1 MNQKHNRDII
11 AQLKKLQKAQDG
23 WTYIVSLHPYRV
35 DTHTQCYIIEPIEQG
50 TTDDDNRLV
59 VGCYDIVDDD
69 VKPYLDKVDA
79 SADERKL
86 ATYMWANHQALC
98 DIYCY
103 GEESASAEERCGLL
117 SAISAQLHAI
127 RSLSVKYY
135 RDSLGFSEDYEG
147 DLKQYKLVDREAD
160 KAYAELESLADR
172 L

>member
-1 MNQKHNRDII
+1 MSNNHKRAII
-11 AQLKKLQKAQDG
+11 AQLTKLQKEQYG
-23 WTYIVSLHPYRV
+23 WTCIVSFAPYTL
-35 DTHTQCYIIEPIEQG
+35 DTRTQCYIIEPIEEG

-59 VGCYDIVDDD
+59 VSCYDIVDDD

-98 DIYCY
+98 DLYCY

-117 SAISAQLHAI
+117 SAISAQLYAI
-127 RSLSVKYY
+127 RALSAKYY
-135 RDSLGFSEDYEG
+135 QDSLGFSEDYED

-160 KAYAELESLADR
+160 KAYAELESLAGR